1 MSDKLQ
7 HSFSARGRVS
17 TVSFKC
23 RYKTSFGSSLFVV
36 GNLKLLGDWNL
47 NNAIALS
54 TTPETYPVWTQ
65 KNAFSCPVG
74 TEIIYKYFVKDNN
87 GNITWEKL
95 PNNANRNKIISKPG
109 DFLIED
115 EENEIGE
122 ELEKTESYNK
132 SLNDIKPKSG
142 KKVTN
147 TRKKGKKEESTK
159 NESKK
164 EEHKVT
170 KKEEPEN
177 IKGKEKDK
185 EKEEESEESKEIK
198 IVEDPKILHKT
209 KPKNAKKKKVKNQST
224 SGPMSSQ
231 GISNLCKVLDENT
244 ADDKDEILDIN
255 NSSIKENQNLID
267 LKINLDKN
275 FKIKDL
281 YTYDINLINKM
292 NSGLFES
299 FLFNSNQNITNED
312 RLVFVDEFLPFI
324 VKKNENCPEDDE
336 ENRYILI
343 PNNRYSIIQELVKN
357 IKCKICWVGMLKNYE
372 DFDENELEE
381 IYAFLEE
388 KMIFVVEVKKK
399 LYEEYYIYYNNILIP
414 TFIDNSI
421 SSDNEYNQNY
431 NKYYNSFQLLNRKF
445 AETLCKFADM
455 NDLIMLND
463 MNLCF
468 IPNSLA
474 LRNKLNWRIGIY
486 IHLCFPSSDVFKAF
500 PNSIDIMYSLILCDV
515 IGFHIYQD
523 ARNFMTILE
532 RVFWIYPQIKNKGY
546 ITFDYLGK
554 YSFIFIKYCGA
565 DNEKVMK
572 TISNTENTSNELFE
586 EKRKYSNYLNKYKKI
601 INDKMSIIN
610 FDNAIEMTELI
621 LKFNSYKIYLNENID
636 QKGKIILI
644 EILSYKNSYKENL
657 DKIHEEVNKIK
668 KEFGEDSIY
677 YEEFNEDENN
687 VSLEEQLAIFSLGN
701 IFLLLQ
707 RWNKICSLVNLYLLV
722 QNQNKLDKIFGV
734 IINESN
740 PISPKI
746 RSIYKINPYNIEQ
759 ILKGIDVILHMES
772 PIRMENL
779 KKDLSYIN
787 KHSKINFL
795 QSYFGDLKLITSNK
809 KDLNSIQFGLKNDF
823 RVMKLRKNFVPLTA
837 NILQNKYNTSKC
849 RLFFLDYEETLQ
861 SFIEKDND
869 NINIDDDDY
878 IMNKHTPSEK
888 LINVLK
894 SLCNNPKN
902 YVYIITGKPKKFLQ
916 EWFKDVKNLGFG
928 GEYGY
933 YYKEAQSQDDKIH
946 TLISMK
952 DWSWKKNA
960 YTIIKQFELKTE
972 GSRTKLRD
980 SSISWNFANS
990 DQYSGYIQASDL
1002 SIHLSYLFG
1011 NSPHL
1016 EVITGKDYVEIK
1028 PKDLNKGYFIS
1039 FILKKYINEG
1049 KKPDYIFACGDDVS
1063 DEEMFKYLNFVN
1075 KQINRRME
1083 ENIRI
1088 ITSTLDKK
1096 PSTAQYYVPVPDELL
1111 NLLDSLTSSKYN

>member
-1 MSDKLQ
+1 MSAK
-7 HSFSARGRVS
+7 GRVS

-23 RYKTSFGSSLFVV
+23 RYNTSFGSSLFVV
-36 GNLKLLGDWNL
+36 GNLKLLGDWNI
-47 NNAIALS
+47 NNAIAL
-54 TTPETYPVWTQ
+54 TTSSDTYPVWVQ
-65 KNAFSCPVG
+65 NNAFSCPVG
-74 TEIIYKYFVKDNN
+74 TEIIYKYFVKDIN
-87 GNITWEKL
+87 GGITWEQL
-95 PNNANRNKIISKPG
+95 PNNANRTKIISKPG
-109 DFLIED
+109 PFLIED
-115 EENEIGE
+115 EENEMGKEID
-122 ELEKTESYNK
+122 KTESYDKNI
-132 SLNDIKPKSG
+132 NDIKPKNIVKKEIH
-142 KKVTN
+142 KKVKKDELKRGGSN
-147 TRKKGKKEESTK
+147 KKEKGKK
-159 NESKK
+159 
-164 EEHKVT
+164 
-170 KKEEPEN
+170 
-177 IKGKEKDK
+177 KEKEK
-185 EKEEESEESKEIK
+185 EKEEKKEKIEKEEEEGEESEE
-198 IVEDPKILHKT
+198 
-209 KPKNAKKKKVKNQST
+209 KKVIIKNDNLRMQKLKT
-224 SGPMSSQ
+224 TKIENTHKIKHNKTNMSSR
-231 GISNLCKVLDENT
+231 GFSNDCKPIDENP
-244 ADDKDEILDIN
+244 DESEILDIN

-267 LKINLDKN
+267 LKINLDTN

-299 FLFNSNQNITNED
+299 FLFNSNQNINNED

-324 VKKNENCPEDDE
+324 LKKNENCPEGDE

-343 PNNRYSIIQELVKN
+343 PNNRYSTIQDLVKN
-357 IKCKICWVGMLKNYE
+357 IKCQICWVGMLKNYE

-381 IYAFLEE
+381 IYSFLEE

-399 LYEEYYIYYNNILIP
+399 LYEEYYIYYNNILMP
-414 TFIDNSI
+414 AFIDNSI

-431 NKYYNSFQLLNRKF
+431 NKYYSSFQMVNRKF

-455 NDLIMLND
+455 NDLIMLDD

-554 YSFIFIKYCGA
+554 YSFIFIKYCGTNN
-565 DNEKVMK
+565 DKIMK
-572 TISNTENTSNELFE
+572 TISNNDNDNDSNELVE
-586 EKRKYSNYLNKYKKI
+586 EKKNYSNYLEKYKKI
-601 INDKMSIIN
+601 IGDKVSIIN

-621 LKFNSYKIYLNENID
+621 LKFNSYKIYLDENPD
-636 QKGKIILI
+636 EKGKTILI
-644 EILSYKNSYKENL
+644 EILSYKNSYKDNL

-722 QNQNKLDKIFGV
+722 QNQNTNNKIFGV

-759 ILKGIDVILHMES
+759 ILKGIDVTLHMES

-779 KKDLSYIN
+779 KKDLLYIN
-787 KHSKINFL
+787 KHSKSNFL

-837 NILQNKYNTSKC
+837 NILQSKYNSSKC

-861 SFIEKDND
+861 SFIEKDSD
-869 NINIDDDDY
+869 NLNIDDDEY

-916 EWFKDVKNLGFG
+916 TWFKDVKNLGFG

-933 YYKEAQSQDDKIH
+933 YYKEAQSPGEQIY

-952 DWSWKKNA
+952 DWSWKQSA
-960 YTIIKQFELKTE
+960 YTIIKQFESKTE

-1002 SIHLSYLFG
+1002 SIHLSYLFA

-1016 EVITGKDYVEIK
+1016 EVVTGKDYVEIK

-1039 FILKKYINEG
+1039 FILKKYISEG

>member
-1 MSDKLQ
+1 MSAK
-7 HSFSARGRVS
+7 GRVS

-23 RYKTSFGSSLFVV
+23 KYKTSYGSSLFVV
-36 GNLKLLGDWNL
+36 GNLKLLGDWSV
-47 NNAIALS
+47 NNAIAL
-54 TTPETYPVWTQ
+54 TTTQETYPIWVQ
-65 KNAFSCPVG
+65 NNAFSCPVG
-74 TEIIYKYFVKDNN
+74 TEITYKYFVKDMN
-87 GNITWEKL
+87 GAITWEQL
-95 PNNANRNKIISKPG
+95 PNNANRTKIISKPG
-109 DFLIED
+109 PFLIED
-115 EENEIGE
+115 EENDSKEEID
-122 ELEKTESYNK
+122 KTESYDK
-132 SLNDIKPKSG
+132 KINDIKPKSAV
-142 KKVTN
+142 KKEIH
-147 TRKKGKKEESTK
+147 KKAKKDELKKEGTSSKKEKVKIKEKAKEKKEEK
-159 NESKK
+159 QE
-164 EEHKVT
+164 
-170 KKEEPEN
+170 
-177 IKGKEKDK
+177 K
-185 EKEEESEESKEIK
+185 EKEEEEDEESEEKKEVKKKRDLNLK
-198 IVEDPKILHKT
+198 ISKT
-209 KPKNAKKKKVKNQST
+209 KPLIEKKKKIIATN
-224 SGPMSSQ
+224 MSS
-231 GISNLCKVLDENT
+231 IELTNNCKVLDENP
-244 ADDKDEILDIN
+244 DESDLLDIN

-299 FLFNSNQNITNED
+299 FLFNSNQNINNED

-324 VKKNENCPEDDE
+324 LKKNENCPEDDE

-343 PNNRYSIIQELVKN
+343 PNNKYFIIQDLVKK
-357 IKCKICWVGMLKNYE
+357 IKCQICWVGMLKNFE
-372 DFDENELEE
+372 DFDETELEE
-381 IYAFLEE
+381 IYSFLEE

-431 NKYYNSFQLLNRKF
+431 NKYYSSFQLVNRKF
-445 AETLCKFADM
+445 AESLCKFADM
-455 NDLIMLND
+455 NDLIMLDD

-468 IPNSLA
+468 IPNALA

-554 YSFIFIKYCGA
+554 YSFIFIKYCGT
-565 DNEKVMK
+565 DNDKIMK
-572 TISNTENTSNELFE
+572 TISDTDSNSTELVE
-586 EKRKYSNYLNKYKKI
+586 EKKNYKNYLEKYKKI
-601 INDKMSIIN
+601 IGDKISIIN

-621 LKFNSYKIYLNENID
+621 LKFNSYKIYLDENPD
-636 QKGKIILI
+636 EKGKTILI

-722 QNQNKLDKIFGV
+722 QNQNSVNKIFGV

-746 RSIYKINPYNIEQ
+746 RSIYKINPYNIDQ
-759 ILKGIDVILHMES
+759 ILKGIDVIMHMES

-779 KKDLSYIN
+779 KKDLSYIKN
-787 KHSKINFL
+787 HSKSNFL

-837 NILQNKYNTSKC
+837 NILQTKYNSSKC

-861 SFIEKDND
+861 SFIEKDSD

-878 IMNKHTPSEK
+878 IMNKHAPSEK

-916 EWFKDVKNLGFG
+916 AWFKDVKNLGYG

-933 YYKEAQSQDDKIH
+933 YYKEAQCPDDKIH

-952 DWSWKKNA
+952 DWSWKQSA
-960 YTIIKQFELKTE
+960 YTIIKQFESKTE

-1002 SIHLSYLFG
+1002 SIHLSYLFA

-1016 EVITGKDYVEIK
+1016 EVVTGKDYVEIK

-1039 FILKKYINEG
+1039 FILKKYISEG

-1083 ENIRI
+1083 ENIKI